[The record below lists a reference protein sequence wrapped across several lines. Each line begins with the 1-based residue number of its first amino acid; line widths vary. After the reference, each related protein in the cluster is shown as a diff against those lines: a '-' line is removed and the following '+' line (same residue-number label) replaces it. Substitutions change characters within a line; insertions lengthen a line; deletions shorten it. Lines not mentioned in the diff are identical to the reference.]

1 MRELI
6 IGAIVVLAGYVCF
19 QFYRAARLAAAGR
32 KKPAKGAAAAIEPL
46 LDITADDEELE
57 ATDDV
62 VYQRPAV
69 AQVPAATSAADTP
82 DEPDEPDAPNVSDA
96 PQVFQLELELKQ
108 LRRELAQQRAEMAA
122 LRERLDATEAALH
135 VQKENV
141 EASLAR
147 QGVSPEYNEALLY
160 AQRGL
165 DVEVIAE
172 RCGITVAEAELV
184 RSLARRQAGLDEG
197 EGA

>member
-6 IGAIVVLAGYVCF
+6 IVAIVVLAGYVCF
-19 QFYRAARLAAAGR
+19 QFYRAVRLAVGAR
-32 KKPAKGAAAAIEPL
+32 KKPAEGAAAPIEPL

-57 ATDDV
+57 AIDDV

-69 AQVPAATSAADTP
+69 AQAPATPSAADPANAPAAP
-82 DEPDEPDAPNVSDA
+82 DVSEA

-108 LRRELAQQRAEMAA
+108 LRRELAQQRTEMAA
-122 LRERLDATEAALH
+122 LRERLDATEDALQ

-141 EASLAR
+141 EASLVR

-184 RSLARRQAGLDEG
+184 RSLARRQAGLGEG

>member
-6 IGAIVVLAGYVCF
+6 IVAIVVLAGYVCF
-19 QFYRAARLAAAGR
+19 QFYRAARLAAASR
-32 KKPAKGAAAAIEPL
+32 RQPAEPVPVAAEPL
-46 LDITADDEELE
+46 LDITADEDEGQDEDLD
-57 ATDDV
+57 TIDDV
-62 VYQRPAV
+62 VYQRPSV
-69 AQVPAATSAADTP
+69 VEPPAETPAPARP
-82 DEPDEPDAPNVSDA
+82 DEPTGPQAPEA
-96 PQVFQLELELKQ
+96 FQLELELKQ
-108 LRRELAQQRAEMAA
+108 LRRELEQQRAEMAA

-165 DVEVIAE
+165 DVELIAE
-172 RCGITVAEAELV
+172 RCGITVAEAQLV
-184 RSLARRQAGLDEG
+184 RSLARREAGLDDAE
-197 EGA
+197 EA

>member
-32 KKPAKGAAAAIEPL
+32 KKPAEGAAAAIEPL

-57 ATDDV
+57 AIDDV

-69 AQVPAATSAADTP
+69 AQAPAATSATDTP
-82 DEPDEPDAPNVSDA
+82 DEPDAPSVVEA

-122 LRERLDATEAALH
+122 LRERLEATEAALQ

-184 RSLARRQAGLDEG
+184 RSLARRQAGLGEG

>member
-82 DEPDEPDAPNVSDA
+82 DEPDARNVLEA
-96 PQVFQLELELKQ
+96 QQVFQLELELKQ

-184 RSLARRQAGLDEG
+184 RSLARRQAGLGEG

>member
-6 IGAIVVLAGYVCF
+6 IVAIVVLAGYVCF
-19 QFYRAARLAAAGR
+19 QFYRAARLAAASR
-32 KKPAKGAAAAIEPL
+32 AKPAEPMPVAAEPL
-46 LDITADDEELE
+46 LDITADEGEDEDL
-57 ATDDV
+57 AAIDDV
-62 VYQRPAV
+62 VYQRPSV
-69 AQVPAATSAADTP
+69 VEPPAATP
-82 DEPDEPDAPNVSDA
+82 APERPNA
-96 PQVFQLELELKQ
+96 PTGPQAPEAFQLELELKQ
-108 LRRELAQQRAEMAA
+108 LRRELEQQRAEMAT
-122 LRERLDATEAALH
+122 LRERLDAAEAALH

-184 RSLARRQAGLDEG
+184 RSLARRQAGLGEG
-197 EGA
+197 EGAQ

>member
-69 AQVPAATSAADTP
+69 AQVPAATSAADT
-82 DEPDEPDAPNVSDA
+82 PDEPDAPNVSDA

-184 RSLARRQAGLDEG
+184 RSLARRQAGLGEG